1 MDMIFRICEFCCSF
15 GLDLVLRGANPFFE
29 VEEVEDDGGDADD
42 AEQGDSD
49 CRDDKGKH
57 GSIFVV

>member
-1 MDMIFRICEFCCSF
+1 MIFRICKFCCF
-15 GLDLVLRGANPFFE
+15 FCLDLVLRGANPFFE

-49 CRDDKGKH
+49 CRHDKGKH
-57 GSIFVV
+57 GSFLEV